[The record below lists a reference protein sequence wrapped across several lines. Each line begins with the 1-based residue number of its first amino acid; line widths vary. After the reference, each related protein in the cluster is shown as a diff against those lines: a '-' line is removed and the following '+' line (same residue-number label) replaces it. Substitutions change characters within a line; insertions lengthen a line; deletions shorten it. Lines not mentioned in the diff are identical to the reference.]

1 MARRPERER
10 HFFLDGEGGRLHC
23 VEHLPPPDLSNG
35 KAVVLCRPIW
45 GERIRTH
52 RVFASLGRHLSGKG
66 FSVVACDYHG
76 DGNSGGATLDL
87 SFTGMVADVKR
98 LHAYLLETHK
108 PRGFA
113 VVGLR
118 AGANCAL
125 AAARE
130 IPGVEPVVMV
140 EPIPDL
146 RGDLNA
152 GLRANLSSQMV
163 LHKKI
168 VKTREV
174 LIQEV
179 KSGVPVNIDGFIIGK
194 EMWESFEA
202 ASPLTADAEFGGE
215 VIVVS
220 LAEEKGTP
228 SDFSRFAA
236 GFPRGRW
243 ETIKREFVWTE
254 WKRYVPIPAIFCAAI
269 AEYLGA

>member
-10 HFFLDGEGGRLHC
+10 HFFLDGGGGRLHC

-130 IPGVEPVVMV
+130 KAYRNDDAALVGKLALAALMPGLLGRVPASDVAAEVS
-140 EPIPDL
+140 
-146 RGDLNA
+146 
-152 GLRANLSSQMV
+152 RA
-163 LHKKI
+163 
-168 VKTREV
+168 
-174 LIQEV
+174 
-179 KSGVPVNIDGFIIGK
+179 
-194 EMWESFEA
+194 
-202 ASPLTADAEFGGE
+202 
-215 VIVVS
+215 
-220 LAEEKGTP
+220 LAEVRP
-228 SDFSRFAA
+228 
-236 GFPRGRW
+236 
-243 ETIKREFVWTE
+243 
-254 WKRYVPIPAIFCAAI
+254 
-269 AEYLGA
+269 